1 MDVIHDWLTETP
13 THTCL
18 RVNILK
24 SFDIMNLEKTLVTL
38 GEKLNTAHLPN
49 FYFLKPD
56 CLILERWPEGITTE
70 KAKCEVIVD
79 GACAA
84 AVLRGSHVFAPGVLG
99 LPPNC
104 KLDDVV
110 DIYGDIGGKC
120 KRGLKIGFDD
130 VKRFAGVG
138 CLKKLRRDLFDEGIQ
153 PSGIAVQTLLPASR
167 LPVVNDTLFPTGQ
180 VLLQNLPSL
189 VCGWV
194 VNAQPN
200 EYILDMCAAPGNKT
214 THLAEMALNKAYI
227 TALDK
232 SERRVNLI
240 RETCAK
246 QGVTCVTAFVCDSRQ
261 CYSNNSNGGITSPPF
276 PLDSFDKVLLDAPC
290 SGLGQRPQL
299 VNKMSPKMLQSFTYV
314 QRKLFEAAEK
324 VLKVGGKLVY
334 STCTTTLEEN
344 EDMVKWALQNLPS
357 LRLIP
362 AEPLHGGPGL
372 DSSSLTTEERLMVQR
387 FGPEN
392 DPLRPTEDIYR
403 NSIGFFIAA
412 FTKVQQNTL
421 I

>member
-110 DIYGDIGGKC
+110 DIYGDIDGKC
-120 KRGLKIGFDD
+120 KRGLKIGFDG

-214 THLAEMALNKAYI
+214 THLAEMALNKA
-227 TALDK
+227 
-232 SERRVNLI
+232 
-240 RETCAK
+240 
-246 QGVTCVTAFVCDSRQ
+246 
-261 CYSNNSNGGITSPPF
+261 
-276 PLDSFDKVLLDAPC
+276 
-290 SGLGQRPQL
+290 
-299 VNKMSPKMLQSFTYV
+299 
-314 QRKLFEAAEK
+314 EK

-372 DSSSLTTEERLMVQR
+372 GSSSLTTEERLMVQR